1 MKDVAKRIGLVL
13 LAVGVLFYVGYQ
25 VFQLMYSN
33 IKVVTVE
40 SYSVYETV
48 DVQVIA
54 IRRELPVQAEVGA
67 SYLFYTLKNGSRVAK
82 GGVIAQLYADEQ
94 TASLY
99 QQIAR
104 LDEDIAQLE
113 SIEELAKHNYTSLE
127 AINQQIDTLTGN
139 VCSGALS
146 GKVGDL
152 RSMHSQLLT
161 LMNKRQVVIGSSAGF
176 SDRLQLLLQEK
187 GRLLAQLP
195 DHVGTVNAPASGYF
209 IDKVD
214 GFEEYFPKEEA
225 EIAALTTEAVE
236 AALKAKPSA
245 AADAVGKLAETFTW
259 YLACVVEGNQ
269 VSALK
274 VGETLQI
281 QLPFVTGDTIRTT
294 VLGLNRDSA
303 GKTALILKCSEMSEE
318 LASVRIQPAQLLL
331 KEYTGLR
338 LPDKALRFNEKNQS
352 GAYVRMGTT
361 VTFKLVDVVYHN
373 EKDGYCICRIPQPGE
388 ENAGNYVKLYDDVV
402 VEGKNLYDGKVARS

>member
-1 MKDVAKRIGLVL
+1 MRDVAKRIGLVL

-48 DVQVIA
+48 DVQAIV
-54 IRRELPVQAEVGA
+54 IRRELPVRAEVGGN
-67 SYLFYTLKNGSRVAK
+67 YLFYTLKNGSRVSK
-82 GGVIAQLYADEQ
+82 GGVIARLYADER
-94 TASLY
+94 TASLH

-127 AINQQIDTLTGN
+127 AINQQIDTLTGT

-176 SDRLQLLLQEK
+176 SDRLQQLLQEK

-214 GFEEYFPKEEA
+214 GFEGYFPKEEG
-225 EIAALTTEAVE
+225 EIAALTTEEIA
-236 AALKAKPSA
+236 AALEAKPTAS
-245 AADAVGKLAETFTW
+245 DAVGKLAETFTW

-269 VSALK
+269 VSALNE
-274 VGETLQI
+274 GGTLSI

-294 VLGLNRDSA
+294 VLGLNRDSE
-303 GKTALILKCSEMSEE
+303 GKTALILKCSQMSEE
-318 LASVRIQPAQLLL
+318 LASIRVQPAQLLL

-338 LPDKALRFNEKNQS
+338 LPDKALRFNEENQT

-361 VTFKLVDVVYHN
+361 VTFKLVDVIYHN
-373 EKDGYCICRIPQPGE
+373 EKDGYCICRLPGPGE